1 MLMLGLFINFIH
13 QKITPSSEDNPLGRV
28 YHPLRRASMVH
39 HTVVE
44 KLEHYFVRFPAEK
57 SLRQSEKKNYKSFSN

>member
-1 MLMLGLFINFIH
+1 
-13 QKITPSSEDNPLGRV
+13 
-28 YHPLRRASMVH
+28 MVH

-57 SLRQSEKKNYKSFSN
+57 SLRQSEKNIRNLLTIDYESNLFFFVYTTNLGKNSTPAS